1 MAFTSEGFA
10 RTIRRSLAVLGA
22 SALAL
27 GVASAQPPAPSTAVP
42 AFAVPEWVDQQIG
55 EARARFEG
63 WRGGDEAVVFPIVT
77 DIHAA
82 RPFFALPPDFR
93 DTKFHARFAQ
103 RAALAFKADLFAE
116 LGDIGFDRDLSWK
129 PSKREDALSR
139 LASQRNLYADFSLP
153 VLFCMGNHDS
163 GRAYGEF
170 FSELRVSAKEY
181 GGMFNGMTKRKGTA
195 LVTGPNEDYGYL
207 DVPGKKC
214 RVFFLN
220 TSDDG
225 EVGFSLEQMRFLAAR
240 LKVPPDTCA
249 VALAHK
255 CIHPTIGKWKGGR
268 PGTIPNG
275 SLCMTMLADYVNGAK
290 GAEGNVCWDFTG
302 NRGATLAGCL
312 FGDSHFNDQAV
323 TNGVNFVITQ
333 GYGTVSAKDLPDGVG
348 YVTPVDRTRTML
360 VDMVAIKP
368 AKREMKIFRIGA
380 GGPACDRAFRF

>member
-1 MAFTSEGFA
+1 VVAWLA
-10 RTIRRSLAVLGA
+10 SLAGGA
-22 SALAL
+22 ARAD
-27 GVASAQPPAPSTAVP
+27 GPAPSTAVP
-42 AFAVPEWVDQQIG
+42 TFAVPEWVDQQIG
-55 EARARFEG
+55 EAQARFEA
-63 WRGGDEAVVFPIVT
+63 WRGRDETVVFPLVT

-82 RPFFALPPDFR
+82 RPLFSLPPDFR
-93 DTKFHARFAQ
+93 DTKFHVLFAQ

-129 PSKREDALSR
+129 PSKKEDAQKR
-139 LASQRNLYADFSLP
+139 LESQVNLYKDFSLP
-153 VLFCMGNHDS
+153 VLFCMGNHDC

-195 LVTGPNEDYGYL
+195 LVTGPNEDYGYY

-214 RVFFLN
+214 RAFFLN
-220 TSDDG
+220 TSDAG
-225 EVGFSLEQMRFLAAR
+225 EVGFSPEQMQFLADG

-249 VALAHK
+249 VVLAHK

-268 PGTIPNG
+268 PGTIKNG
-275 SLCMTMLADYVNGAK
+275 NLCLALLADFVK
-290 GAEGNVCWDFTG
+290 GSAGEEAGVRWDFTG
-302 NRGATLAGCL
+302 NKGATFAGCL

-323 TNGVNFVITQ
+323 TNGVHFVITQ

-360 VDMVAIKP
+360 VDVVAIKP
-368 AKREMKIFRIGA
+368 ARREMKLFRVGA
-380 GGPACDRAFRF
+380 GGPSSDRAFRF